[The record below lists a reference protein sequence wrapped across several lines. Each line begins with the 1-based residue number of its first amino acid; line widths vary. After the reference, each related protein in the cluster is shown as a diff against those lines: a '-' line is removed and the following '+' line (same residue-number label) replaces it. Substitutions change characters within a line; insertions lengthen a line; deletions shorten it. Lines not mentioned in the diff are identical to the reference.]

1 MNAIFV
7 WLRIFVLVSLG
18 ASVQALQAQDDLP
31 WHLGS
36 VDPSASA
43 PSAINSASVKPG
55 SHEVVVAVID
65 SGLLSNHPS
74 LKGRILPGFDMI
86 SYVTHR

>member
-7 WLRIFVLVSLG
+7 WLRLFVFVSLG
-18 ASVQALQAQDDLP
+18 IYAQVLQAQDDLP

-36 VDPSASA
+36 VDPIASA
-43 PSAINSASVKPG
+43 PSAINTVSVKPG

-65 SGLLSNHPS
+65 SGVLSNHPS

-86 SYVTHR
+86 SKPT